1 MLDGETD
8 ADCDYILNLAGREV
22 SLFRAFTTGELLS
35 AMAASS
41 GESTDFCHSPLPIF
55 RLSITL
61 SYKLPSAVQ
70 IHWVLKVR
78 ISERICLI
86 CGRARAGII
95 ATGNE
100 SHVGIFLFG
109 RLDDGCWMGSERG
122 RAKYGNF
129 AFIRSQRVARPLFP
143 LGLCRVSAKRG
154 QSQSV
159 WQFIKRERDEA
170 GKPAGNR
177 GRTRTR

>member
-1 MLDGETD
+1 
-8 ADCDYILNLAGREV
+8 
-22 SLFRAFTTGELLS
+22 
-35 AMAASS
+35 MAASS

-55 RLSITL
+55 RLSITP

-86 CGRARAGII
+86 CGRARTGII

-109 RLDDGCWMGSERG
+109 RLDDGYRMGSEREG
-122 RAKYGNF
+122 EVRQFRVHPFSESCSTSFPSAESAQNADNRNPCGNL
-129 AFIRSQRVARPLFP
+129 S
-143 LGLCRVSAKRG
+143 SE
-154 QSQSV
+154 
-159 WQFIKRERDEA
+159 RERDEA

-177 GRTRTR
+177 GRTRTRWGRRSRCPPCSLHH

>member
-1 MLDGETD
+1 M
-8 ADCDYILNLAGREV
+8 
-22 SLFRAFTTGELLS
+22 LFRAFTTGELLS

-41 GESTDFCHSPLPIF
+41 RESTDFCHSPLPIF

-109 RLDDGCWMGSERG
+109 RLDDGYRMGSETEREG
-122 RAKYGNF
+122 EVRQFRVHPFSESCSTSFPSAESAQNADNRNPCGNLSSEREMRQ
-129 AFIRSQRVARPLFP
+129 ASLLATEAEQGQDGEGERSRCPPCSLHH
-143 LGLCRVSAKRG
+143 
-154 QSQSV
+154 
-159 WQFIKRERDEA
+159 
-170 GKPAGNR
+170 
-177 GRTRTR
+177 

>member
-1 MLDGETD
+1 MDG
-8 ADCDYILNLAGREV
+8 GRC
-22 SLFRAFTTGELLS
+22 
-35 AMAASS
+35 
-41 GESTDFCHSPLPIF
+41 TDFCHSPLPIF
-55 RLSITL
+55 RLSIAP

-109 RLDDGCWMGSERG
+109 RLDDGCRMGSETEREG
-122 RAKYGNF
+122 EVRQF
-129 AFIRSQRVARPLFP
+129 RVHPFSESCSTSFPSRPLPSQR
-143 LGLCRVSAKRG
+143 K
-154 QSQSV
+154 
-159 WQFIKRERDEA
+159 
-170 GKPAGNR
+170 
-177 GRTRTR
+177 TRTIAIRVAIYQASEREMRQASLLATEAEQGQDGEGERSRCPPCSLHH

>member
-8 ADCDYILNLAGREV
+8 GRGLRLHPELGRQGREV
-22 SLFRAFTTGELLS
+22 ALFRAFTTGELLS

-41 GESTDFCHSPLPIF
+41 GESKDFCHSPLPIF

-70 IHWVLKVR
+70 IHWVFKVR

-109 RLDDGCWMGSERG
+109 RLDDGYRMGSETEREG
-122 RAKYGNF
+122 EVRQF
-129 AFIRSQRVARPLFP
+129 RVHPFSSRRVARPLSP
-143 LGLCRVSAKRG
+143 LPSQRKTRTIAIRVAIY
-154 QSQSV
+154 QV
-159 WQFIKRERDEA
+159 RER
-170 GKPAGNR
+170 
-177 GRTRTR
+177 